1 MIMEI
6 ISILLGVI
14 LVNMAGGGK
23 MSFLI
28 DLPSLIIILVFT
40 GPLLC
45 RGGIWKDF
53 ARGWKL
59 LKKSYTC
66 RLSELRRTQ
75 DVVEMVQKQVGYAGI
90 LSMLLTVIHIL
101 RMLSRPSSLGP
112 LCAVAIL
119 TLLYAVVIE
128 MLLLPL
134 QLEVKRRIIDYV
146 EMDTEEENAPT
157 ADALDKTED
166 SEIRMEDVHT

>member
-1 MIMEI
+1 M
-6 ISILLGVI
+6 
-14 LVNMAGGGK
+14 
-23 MSFLI
+23 
-28 DLPSLIIILVFT
+28 
-40 GPLLC
+40 
-45 RGGIWKDF
+45 
-53 ARGWKL
+53 
-59 LKKSYTC
+59 
-66 RLSELRRTQ
+66 
-75 DVVEMVQKQVGYAGI
+75 VEMVQKQVGYAGI
-90 LSMLLTVIHIL
+90 LSILLTVIHIL

-119 TLLYAVVIE
+119 TVLYAVVIE